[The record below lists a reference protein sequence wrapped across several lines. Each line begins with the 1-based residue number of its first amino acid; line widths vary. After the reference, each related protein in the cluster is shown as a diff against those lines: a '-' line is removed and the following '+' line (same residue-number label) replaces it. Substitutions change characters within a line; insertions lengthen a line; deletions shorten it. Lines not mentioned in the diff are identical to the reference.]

1 MDPSLLLGTD
11 VLLFLAI
18 GLLGGAHCIGMC
30 GPLVTAYSARMNGGV
45 TDTGGSG
52 STAGSRT
59 DGGTGAAAGTDS
71 TDRRRSGHL
80 TTYEVRQHALFN
92 LGRTASYT
100 LIGALLGAIGGVVLV
115 GAATLTGAAGT
126 VRGVVGLG
134 VGAAVILVGIRYV
147 LGGATGGVHLP
158 GLQRITGWLTGH
170 VDRLANGPGIVG
182 LGAVHGLLPCPILYP
197 AYLYA
202 FASGSAVSGGIAL
215 AALGVGTMPAVFLY
229 GTLIERVDA
238 VHRRRVHRL
247 LGVAFVVLGYVLFA
261 HGLMAVGIH
270 LPHPELPFWNPL
282 DAGELVGHEVAGGHG
297 DHGSHGDHGGH

>member
-1 MDPSLLLGTD
+1 MNVSTFLGTD

-30 GPLVTAYSARMNGGV
+30 GPLVTVYAGRMREDG
-45 TDTGGSG
+45 
-52 STAGSRT
+52 RT
-59 DGGTGAAAGTDS
+59 DGGGAAGGTAS
-71 TDRRRSGHL
+71 ATPDRRGSHL

-92 LGRTASYT
+92 LGRAASYT
-100 LIGALLGAIGGVVLV
+100 VIGAALGALGGVVLV
-115 GAATLTGAAGT
+115 TTATLTGAAEV

-134 VGAAVILVGIRYV
+134 VGAAVVLVGVRYA

-158 GLQRITGWLTGH
+158 GLERVTGWLTGH

-202 FASGSAVSGGIAL
+202 FASGSAVSGGVAL

-229 GTLIERVDA
+229 GTVIEGIDA

-261 HGLMAVGIH
+261 HGLMSVGISV
-270 LPHPELPFWNPL
+270 PHPSLPFWNPL
-282 DAGELVGHEVAGGHG
+282 GAGMMGGA
-297 DHGSHGDHGGH
+297 